1 MLDAPGGVVRCRFF
15 YRDPPFAVHPSPHA
29 KDVEILRSPGGRYVD
44 VRAAWVLRTQGI
56 GVHHDDAIELESL
69 GLLG

>member
-1 MLDAPGGVVRCRFF
+1 MALCVAGSPIAVR
-15 YRDPPFAVHPSPHA
+15 PSQQA
-29 KDVEILRSPGGRYVD
+29 KNVKVLGSPGGRYVD
-44 VRAAWVLRTQGI
+44 VCPAWVLRTQGI

>member
-1 MLDAPGGVVRCRFF
+1 MALCDAGSSIVVRL
-15 YRDPPFAVHPSPHA
+15 SPHV
-29 KDVEILRSPGGRYVD
+29 KDVKVLRSPGGRYVD
-44 VRAAWVLRTQGI
+44 VCPAWVLRAQGI

>member
-1 MLDAPGGVVRCRFF
+1 MPVLLPRSA
-15 YRDPPFAVHPSPHA
+15 YRGALTAVHPSPHA

-44 VRAAWVLRTQGI
+44 VRPAWVLRTQGI